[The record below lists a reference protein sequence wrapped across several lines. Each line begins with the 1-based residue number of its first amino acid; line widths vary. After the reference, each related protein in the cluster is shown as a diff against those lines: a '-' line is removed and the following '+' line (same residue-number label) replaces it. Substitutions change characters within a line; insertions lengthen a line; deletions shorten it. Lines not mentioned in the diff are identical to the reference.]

1 MVGIAVCVIVCFG
14 ALLDTMILQDILYDS
29 LITYLDILQDILY
42 DSLITYLDILQDI
55 LYDSLITYLDI
66 LCPSCARIP
75 LKAIT

>member
-42 DSLITYLDILQDI
+42 DSLITYLDIL
-55 LYDSLITYLDI
+55 
-66 LCPSCARIP
+66 CPSCARIP